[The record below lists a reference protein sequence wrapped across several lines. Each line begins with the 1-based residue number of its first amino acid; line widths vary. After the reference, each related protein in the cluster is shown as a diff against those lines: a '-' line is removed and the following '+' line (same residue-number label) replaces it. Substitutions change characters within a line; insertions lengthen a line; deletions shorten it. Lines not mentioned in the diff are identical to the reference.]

1 MKKWL
6 SIFFSRKSFVE
17 ETNSHIQSRK
27 DMKGGIVLTKEQVER
42 LENALLLFVER
53 VAQNGATAAEVEAL
67 PAVARVLME
76 YGKTM

>member
-1 MKKWL
+1 
-6 SIFFSRKSFVE
+6 
-17 ETNSHIQSRK
+17 
-27 DMKGGIVLTKEQVER
+27 MKGGIVLTKEQVER